1 LRLSQHHISKA
12 EFGYA
17 SDRRIQ
23 DILGL
28 LDVEKNP
35 IPSHLSLDEQ
45 GVFVLGY
52 YHQRAAFYVS
62 KADKNSA
69 ESTSSEIQ

>member
-1 LRLSQHHISKA
+1 MN
-12 EFGYA
+12 
-17 SDRRIQ
+17 
-23 DILGL
+23 L

-52 YHQRAAFYVS
+52 YHQRAALYIQ
-62 KADKNSA
+62 DGQ
-69 ESTSSEIQ
+69 EILPNQPHPKPNNLKKEK